1 MNLNKNTLDG
11 TKLLKSFGHAFRG
24 INRLLST
31 EQNARIHFGA
41 MLFAFIL
48 AAVFRVNHTE
58 AAILFF
64 AVVLVFA
71 MEIINTAIEKTL
83 DLLHPHEHDTVAKIK
98 DAMAGA
104 VLISGFIALVV
115 AALVFYPYIIKP
127 ILFP

>member
-1 MNLNKNTLDG
+1 MNLIDG
-11 TKLLKSFGHAFRG
+11 NKLLRSFSHAIRG

-41 MLFAFIL
+41 MLLVFLMAIL
-48 AAVFRVNHTE
+48 FRVNHTE

-71 MEIINTAIEKTL
+71 MEITNTAIEKLL
-83 DLLHPHEHDTVAKIK
+83 DLLHPQEHETVRKIK

-104 VLISGFIALVV
+104 VFISAGIALVV
-115 AALVFYPYIIKP
+115 AILIFYPYFRHIYY
-127 ILFP
+127 LYN